1 MVTIRDVAQR
11 AGVSLGTVSRV
22 LNDHASVRPSVRV
35 AVGNAIKE
43 LGYVPNPAA
52 RSLRRQRTMTF
63 GLVVPD
69 LVSPMT
75 VDLVRGIEDAAG
87 EAGYMIL
94 LADSRLDPNLEE
106 THFAHF
112 LERRVDGLLCSPL
125 RSIAAIA
132 RSMQGPGGKSI
143 PMVLI
148 QLRRP
153 RREFLTAFV
162 DETPA
167 IETCTR
173 HLIELGH
180 RRISVAHSASRAAG
194 GRHRRDLFR
203 DTLQCSG
210 VSEGAELD
218 RVFSNVPEC
227 YATIRDL
234 LVRPDRPTA
243 LLVGTH
249 QFIPPTLQAIRDAGL
264 RIPDDISLVAF
275 GDSDWARASSP
286 PLSTIFV
293 DQRAHAA
300 GAVQLLVEAITS
312 PDSPHRSFR
321 SESVYIPRGS
331 TGRAP
336 WEGKH
341 D

>member
-22 LNDHASVRPSVRV
+22 LNGHPSVRPSVRLSV
-35 AVGNAIKE
+35 HEAIKE

-52 RSLRRQRTMTF
+52 RSLRSQRTMTF

-87 EAGYMIL
+87 EAGYTIL

-125 RSIAAIA
+125 RSIGALA
-132 RSMQGPGGKSI
+132 RSMQGPGGKSV

-153 RREFLTAFV
+153 RREFLSAFV

-167 IETCTR
+167 IEACTR
-173 HLIELGH
+173 HLLELGH
-180 RRISVAHSASRAAG
+180 HRIAVAHSASKAAG

-203 DTLQCSG
+203 DTLRCSG
-210 VSEGAELD
+210 VADGAELD
-218 RVFSNVPEC
+218 RVFSDVPEC

-234 LVRPDRPTA
+234 LARPDRPTA
-243 LLVGTH
+243 LLAGTH
-249 QFIPPTLQAIRDAGL
+249 QFVPPALQAIRDAGL

-293 DQRAHAA
+293 DQRVHAA
-300 GAVQLLVEAITS
+300 GAVHLLLEAIAS
-312 PDSPHRSFR
+312 AESPHRSFR
-321 SESVYIPRGS
+321 SESVYVPRGS
-331 TGRAP
+331 TGPAP
-336 WEGKH
+336 MRCPH

>member
-1 MVTIRDVAQR
+1 MVTIRDVAER

-22 LNDHASVRPSVRV
+22 LNGHPSVRPAVRV
-35 AVGNAIKE
+35 SVQRAIEE

-52 RSLRRQRTMTF
+52 RSLRRQRTMTL

-87 EAGYMIL
+87 EAGYTIL
-94 LADSRLDPNLEE
+94 LADSRLDPSLEE
-106 THFAHF
+106 THFTHF

-125 RSIAAIA
+125 RSIPALV
-132 RSMQGPGGKSI
+132 RSMQAPGGKSV

-173 HLIELGH
+173 HLLELGH
-180 RRISVAHSASRAAG
+180 HRISVAHSASKAAG

-203 DTLQCSG
+203 DTLRCSG
-210 VSEGAELD
+210 VTAGAELD
-218 RVFSNVPEC
+218 RVFSDVPEC
-227 YATIRDL
+227 YLTIREL
-234 LVRPDRPTA
+234 LSSHDRPTA

-249 QFIPPTLQAIRDAGL
+249 QFVPPTLQAIRDAGL
-264 RIPDDISLVAF
+264 RIPGDISLVVF
-275 GDSDWARASSP
+275 GDSDWARASTP

-300 GAVQLLVEAITS
+300 GAVQLLLEAITS
-312 PDSPHRSFR
+312 PDATSRSFR

-331 TGRAP
+331 TGPAP
-336 WEGKH
+336 HGVQA
-341 D
+341 

>member
-22 LNDHASVRPSVRV
+22 LNDHPSVRPAVRLTV
-35 AVGNAIKE
+35 HQAIKD

-52 RSLRRQRTMTF
+52 RSLRSQRTMTL
-63 GLVVPD
+63 GVVVPD

-87 EAGYMIL
+87 EAGYTIL
-94 LADSRLDPNLEE
+94 LADSRLDPVIEE
-106 THFAHF
+106 RHFAQF

-132 RSMQGPGGKSI
+132 RSLQAPGGKSV

-162 DETPA
+162 DEAPA
-167 IETCTR
+167 IETCTK
-173 HLIELGH
+173 HLLGLGH
-180 RRISVAHSASRAAG
+180 RRIAVAHSASRAAG

-203 DTLQCSG
+203 DTLRCSG
-210 VSEGAELD
+210 VTEGEELD
-218 RVFSNVPEC
+218 RVFSNMAEC
-227 YATIRDL
+227 YDSVREIIA
-234 LVRPDRPTA
+234 RPDRPTA

-249 QFIPPTLQAIRDAGL
+249 QFVPPTLQAIRDAGI
-264 RIPDDISLVAF
+264 RIPDDISLVVF
-275 GDSDWARASSP
+275 GDSDWARASTP

-300 GAVQLLVEAITS
+300 GAVHLLLSAITS
-312 PDSPHRSFR
+312 PDAPHQGFR

-331 TGRAP
+331 TGAAP
-336 WEGKH
+336 EVRR
-341 D
+341 